1 MMATRFKLAFINIVI
16 ALGVGAII
24 WVQWPEAM
32 KSHSI
37 GAGYEQGAGA
47 SIYLALLLTGIPAL
61 IYAVFV
67 YVTLTHWLFRPDEL
81 KAHRARRQMIITLC
95 KLHRR
100 GVILMKR
107 HPQNSK
113 SIVRYRNYNRRRRPG
128 GLHRDCG
135 GR

>member
-81 KAHRARRQMIITLC
+81 KAHRARRLAE
-95 KLHRR
+95 
-100 GVILMKR
+100 
-107 HPQNSK
+107 
-113 SIVRYRNYNRRRRPG
+113 SIATTPRQPAARNTKPAPEAIS
-128 GLHRDCG
+128 HDD
-135 GR
+135 